1 MASIRSI
8 KKDIQFLTN
17 EVVSDCYVFIYL
29 NPGKKTEAA
38 EKIALQSDELRKTL
52 IGKVNKTGKFENAK
66 ASKAFF
72 NALYEELIAEVN
84 KQFEQLSEL
93 SKN

>member
-8 KKDIQFLTN
+8 KKDIQFLTS

-38 EKIALQSDELRKTL
+38 EKIALESDELRKTL
-52 IGKVNKTGKFENAK
+52 IGKVNKSGKFENAK
-66 ASKAFF
+66 TSKAFF
-72 NALYEELIAEVN
+72 NGLYEELVAEVN
-84 KQFEQLSEL
+84 KQFEQLSAL
-93 SKN
+93 SKS

>member
-8 KKDIQFLTN
+8 KKDIHFLTN

-29 NPGKKTEAA
+29 NPGKKTEVA
-38 EKIALQSDELRKTL
+38 EKIATESEALRQSLL
-52 IGKVNKTGKFENAK
+52 GKVNKAGKFENAK
-66 ASKAFF
+66 ARKSFF
-72 NALYEELIAEVN
+72 NGLYEELVSEVN

>member
-1 MASIRSI
+1 MQHI
-8 KKDIQFLTN
+8 
-17 EVVSDCYVFIYL
+17 VFFAPTSRTRRISTFM
-29 NPGKKTEAA
+29 GSAQT
-38 EKIALQSDELRKTL
+38 R